1 MATAMVYMYV
11 CMLWYTCMYVCTSI
25 TFVQSEQE
33 ASFQHFTEVVTVR
46 ENEISVLKG
55 RIDEMVES
63 LQREQYDRQRED
75 EGHGEVIQELQRML
89 SQERREKEELRSEVL
104 RNVPLVCYASGSGSL
119 MMHLQYCGVPR
130 GWHRP
135 LNARETRSA
144 QIGTGQLRGLV
155 AS

>member
-104 RNVPLVCYASGSGSL
+104 LNVPLVCYASGSL
-119 MMHLQYCGVPR
+119 MMHLQYWGVPR

-144 QIGTGQLRGLV
+144 QISTGQLRGLV

>member
-1 MATAMVYMYV
+1 M
-11 CMLWYTCMYVCTSI
+11 
-25 TFVQSEQE
+25 QSEQE
-33 ASFQHFTEVVTVR
+33 ASLQHFTEVVAVR

-104 RNVPLVCYASGSGSL
+104 VNLLYDC
-119 MMHLQYCGVPR
+119 Q
-130 GWHRP
+130 W
-135 LNARETRSA
+135 
-144 QIGTGQLRGLV
+144 GLEV
-155 AS
+155 HVYW

>member
-1 MATAMVYMYV
+1 
-11 CMLWYTCMYVCTSI
+11 MYVCTSI

-63 LQREQYDRQRED
+63 LQREQYDRQCED

-104 RNVPLVCYASGSGSL
+104 LNVPLVC
-119 MMHLQYCGVPR
+119 
-130 GWHRP
+130 
-135 LNARETRSA
+135 
-144 QIGTGQLRGLV
+144 
-155 AS
+155 